1 MKHATHK
8 HVSTANKQLD
18 KWTNSALNARTRTT
32 RLTRF
37 SKIVSTF
44 TTFSGR
50 CTIWAQSAGTQVS
63 SRHWND
69 RNNLITLCW
78 SVFTNFQIYLKRRNS
93 GQKNSLKWHP
103 NHRPRFQFGADLET
117 ESFVIGCF
125 LDTNENEELASF
137 ELGYKIPQV
146 RCWWEYLVG
155 FKERDVTFKDMNEPF
170 MFESD
175 FIVKSLEQWN
185 RFAMLRIGLPL
196 VCRAVLLRSK
206 IISWSPWQR
215 ANWPLDAAVV
225 GLDQCDRV
233 CANAKTDQGKL
244 LWRTLRTWPL
254 KNVYLTIFRI
264 SYYKTSLIWRLGI
277 DSWIDYT

>member
-1 MKHATHK
+1 MKTKNWPH
-8 HVSTANKQLD
+8 S
-18 KWTNSALNARTRTT
+18 NSGTKYRKFDVGENISWDLRSAMLH
-32 RLTRF
+32 
-37 SKIVSTF
+37 SKI
-44 TTFSGR
+44 
-50 CTIWAQSAGTQVS
+50 WM
-63 SRHWND
+63 SR
-69 RNNLITLCW
+69 LC
-78 SVFTNFQIYLKRRNS
+78 LKVT
-93 GQKNSLKWHP
+93 SL
-103 NHRPRFQFGADLET
+103 L
-117 ESFVIGCF
+117 
-125 LDTNENEELASF
+125 
-137 ELGYKIPQV
+137 
-146 RCWWEYLVG
+146 
-155 FKERDVTFKDMNEPF
+155 
-170 MFESD
+170 
-175 FIVKSLEQWN
+175 KSLEQWN

>member
-1 MKHATHK
+1 MAWPDYRVVLARATGNWARHFKFLVYFGGLEKSPVLLNFKKKNVFPNIKVMKHATHK

-63 SRHWND
+63 SRHCND

-78 SVFTNFQIYLKRRNS
+78 SVFTNFQIYLKRQNS
-93 GQKNSLKWHP
+93 GRKNSLKWHP

-125 LDTNENEELASF
+125 FRHAWKRRTGLIRTRVQNTASSM
-137 ELGYKIPQV
+137 
-146 RCWWEYLVG
+146 LV
-155 FKERDVTFKDMNEPF
+155 
-170 MFESD
+170 
-175 FIVKSLEQWN
+175 
-185 RFAMLRIGLPL
+185 
-196 VCRAVLLRSK
+196 
-206 IISWSPWQR
+206 
-215 ANWPLDAAVV
+215 
-225 GLDQCDRV
+225 
-233 CANAKTDQGKL
+233 
-244 LWRTLRTWPL
+244 
-254 KNVYLTIFRI
+254 RI
-264 SYYKTSLIWRLGI
+264 SRGI
-277 DSWIDYT
+277 